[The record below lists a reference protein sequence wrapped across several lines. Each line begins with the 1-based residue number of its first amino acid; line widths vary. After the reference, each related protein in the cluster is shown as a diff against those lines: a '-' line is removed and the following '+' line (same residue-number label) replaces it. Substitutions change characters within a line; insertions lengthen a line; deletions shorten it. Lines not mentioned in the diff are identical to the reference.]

1 MALVVITGRSL
12 TLEVDSV
19 DYSIQTAEVT
29 LTPSQTTTQYV
40 TLTGSA
46 AVAGPVTWALRVR
59 AFQDWDEAT
68 SFCDAIYAA
77 AVAGTP
83 IPFEVVATGPTGAAT
98 FTGDLIPTYPSVGGA
113 ADSALEVDITFEVDG
128 ALTKA

>member
-1 MALVVITGRSL
+1 MALVVQTGRSL
-12 TLEVDSV
+12 TVSIDAV

-40 TLTGSA
+40 TVAGSA

-59 AFQDWDEAT
+59 AFQDWGEAS

-83 IPFEVVATGPTGAAT
+83 VPFELTTANGT
-98 FTGDLIPTYPSVGGA
+98 FTGDITPTYPSVGGA
-113 ADSALEVDITFEVDG
+113 ADSALEVDITFEVNGDV
-128 ALTKA
+128 TKA